1 MYIQGMKLTID
12 LDKTLLERV
21 VKLTGARTR
30 TEAITT
36 ALREI
41 DRRGRLV
48 KLLREGTGASMDE
61 LKEMFDPQSDPA
73 ILRVAEEGHPYKGT
87 T

>member
-1 MYIQGMKLTID
+1 M
-12 LDKTLLERV
+12 DKALLERV

-41 DRRGRLV
+41 DRRGRLA
-48 KLLREGTGASMDE
+48 KLLKEGTDATEDE
-61 LKEMFDPQSDPA
+61 LRSMFDPNSDPA
-73 ILRVAEEGHPYKGT
+73 ILRIAEEQHPYNGGEG
-87 T
+87 

>member
-1 MYIQGMKLTID
+1 MKLTID
-12 LDKTLLERV
+12 LDKALLERV

-48 KLLREGTGASMDE
+48 KLLREGSGATEED
-61 LKEMFDPQSDPA
+61 LKSMFDPNSDPA
-73 ILRVAEEGHPYKGT
+73 LLRVAEEQHPYNGGDA
-87 T
+87 

>member
-1 MYIQGMKLTID
+1 MKITID
-12 LDKTLLERV
+12 LDKALLERV

-36 ALREI
+36 ALREV

-48 KLLREGTGASMDE
+48 KLLREGTGATEEE
-61 LKEMFDPQSDPA
+61 LKDMFDPNSDPA
-73 ILRVAEEGHPYKGT
+73 LLRVAEF
-87 T
+87 